1 MVHLPKLQPLA
12 DTLAAIAQAMGQVPQ
27 ADRDELQALV
37 VQELRR
43 LHEGVLAQ
51 YGLRSSEL
59 VAWKA
64 AQRSL

>member
-37 VQELRR
+37 VQELRS

-51 YGLRSSEL
+51 YGLRPSG
-59 VAWKA
+59 
-64 AQRSL
+64 